1 MDKNFLGNITDKSR
15 IYILYKMNG
24 GVFMVYDEKNITKM
38 QNIILENRNNLNV
51 SGVLDVLNFDEQM
64 ITLDTE
70 LGILIIKGDDLRLN
84 KFNLENTE
92 LSVEGEI
99 TSLVY
104 NDKSNAGKKNEGVLT
119 KIFK

>member
-1 MDKNFLGNITDKSR
+1 
-15 IYILYKMNG
+15 
-24 GVFMVYDEKNITKM
+24 MVYEEKNITKM

-104 NDKSNAGKKNEGVLT
+104 NDKSNAGKKSEGVLT

>member
-1 MDKNFLGNITDKSR
+1 
-15 IYILYKMNG
+15 
-24 GVFMVYDEKNITKM
+24 MVYEEKNITKM

-70 LGILIIKGDDLRLN
+70 LGILVIKGSDLKLN

-104 NDKSNAGKKNEGVLT
+104 NDKSHVGKKNEGVLM